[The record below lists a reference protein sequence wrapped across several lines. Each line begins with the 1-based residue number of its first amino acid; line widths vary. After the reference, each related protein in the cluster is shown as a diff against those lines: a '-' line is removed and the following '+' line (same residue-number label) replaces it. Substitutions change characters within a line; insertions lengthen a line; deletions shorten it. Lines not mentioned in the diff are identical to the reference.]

1 MAEANMAHSA
11 FKPRIL
17 AVTWN
22 TAGRLTKQS
31 LADWTD
37 VRNLDAG
44 AWRLWVQ
51 RAVRDDIPDI
61 VILSLQ
67 EWNLSNAF
75 PKAFGVWL
83 NEFVPGGYHVS
94 ATTLKNSAILR
105 KLGRDF
111 SQRLVVFVRTQH
123 VPVMMLTKSRKK
135 RKADKQRIKEAK
147 AAYEAELEFERDM
160 DPGFYESDFRKV
172 HPDPA
177 LELPEDLNSMPH
189 LVKKICHGSNKVC
202 TKSSIVVRMYLNGKP
217 LYIVSSHFPF
227 RGQNNIEVRNRAYH
241 EVIHKVPDL
250 AYDPAALVIWLGDLN
265 YRMQYREQD
274 DKYFDQLRQVIADR
288 DAFDGYQEGPEDQGP
303 FGFNPTCKMIV
314 LPEGNVLGRRM
325 AFHKARLR
333 ATPQAYD
340 PRRIESWC
348 DRVLWHQGLNY
359 HGDPQLEV
367 VSYRQATIDGSLH
380 SDHTAVAAVLQYV

>member
-1 MAEANMAHSA
+1 MTEANMAHSE

-22 TAGRLTKQS
+22 TAGRLTKQN

-75 PKAFGVWL
+75 PKAFGFWL

-94 ATTLKNSAILR
+94 GTTIKNSALLR
-105 KLGRDF
+105 KFRRDF
-111 SQRLVVFVRTQH
+111 SQRLVVFVRTKH
-123 VPVMMLTKSRKK
+123 VPVLMLARNRRQRKIAAQQMK
-135 RKADKQRIKEAK
+135 KAREVYEDVVFFEGLEAGFN
-147 AAYEAELEFERDM
+147 ESEFRMLHPDSDM
-160 DPGFYESDFRKV
+160 DLSYD
-172 HPDPA
+172 HD
-177 LELPEDLNSMPH
+177 SMPH

-202 TKSSIVVRMYLNGKP
+202 TKSSIVIRMYLKGKP

-227 RGQNNIEVRNRAYH
+227 GGQDNVEGRNKAYQ
-241 EVIHKVPDL
+241 EVIHTVPEL
-250 AYDPAALVIWLGDLN
+250 AYDPTALVMWLGDLN
-265 YRMQYREQD
+265 YRMQYSQAQ
-274 DKYFDQLRQVIADR
+274 DKYYDQLRQVIADR
-288 DAFDGYQEGPEDQGP
+288 DAFDGYQEGPKDQGP

-314 LPEGNVLGRRM
+314 LPEGNVLGRRI

-359 HGDPQLEV
+359 HGKPQLEV